1 MRYLSNLSLGNNVK
15 ETEVK
20 ARNANVFEE
29 VEGEVTSINSTE
41 KNDTD
46 SNFFTYY
53 VSLARYIFELIRRLS
68 SSQFN
73 CATT

>member
-1 MRYLSNLSLGNNVK
+1 MK

-29 VEGEVTSINSTE
+29 VEGEVTSINITE
-41 KNDTD
+41 KNMTLIQI
-46 SNFFTYY
+46 FFTYY
-53 VSLARYIFELIRRLS
+53 VSLARYIFELIRRLLL
-68 SSQFN
+68 SQFN

>member
-1 MRYLSNLSLGNNVK
+1 MRNLSNLSLGNTVK

-41 KNDTD
+41 KNMTLIQI
-46 SNFFTYY
+46 F
-53 VSLARYIFELIRRLS
+53 SLIMFHLHGMYL
-68 SSQFN
+68 N
-73 CATT
+73 